1 MIDIQTINS
10 DISIGILNLK
20 AFSEKFNISLKREL
34 EKAGAK
40 FLLQSLLFTAD
51 FELNYTSHNKP
62 FLMNRTDHISI
73 SHSHDKLVI
82 ILNKK
87 ENTGVDIELIRDNVL
102 KIQQKFLNDNEK
114 TAANNNVEKLISY
127 WAAKEVLYK
136 IYGLKN
142 LDFKK
147 NLLIDDV
154 GASTFFGTI
163 EFDGYR
169 KKFKLKKEKIE
180 DYILVYAINEI

>member
-20 AFSEKFNISLKREL
+20 AFSEKFNISLKREQ
-34 EKAGAK
+34 ERGGAK
-40 FLLQSLLFTAD
+40 FLLQSLLSTAD
-51 FELNYTSHNKP
+51 FELNYTLHNKP
-62 FLMNRTDHISI
+62 FLVNRTDHISI
-73 SHSHDKLVI
+73 SHSYDKLVI

-87 ENTGVDIELIRDNVL
+87 ENTGIDIELVKDTVI
-102 KIQQKFLNDNEK
+102 KIQQKFLNDNERLL
-114 TAANNNVEKLISY
+114 ANNNVEKLISY

-147 NLLIDDV
+147 NLFIDDV
-154 GASTFFGTI
+154 DASTFFGTI
-163 EFDGYR
+163 EFDDYR
-169 KKFKLKKEKIE
+169 KKYTLKKEKIE
-180 DYILVYAINEI
+180 NYILVYAINEI